1 MSGINTNLKKE
12 YSMKK
17 NLVVAL
23 GLTVLAT
30 PAFATKAR
38 LEALGENVNGSF
50 IVQDNRNIFYN
61 AAHVNTYRDLVTY
74 EWGDTQSADSAS
86 SPRAEGGIFRTM
98 GNLVWGVQLGNSSN
112 ISNAF
117 RLGSGVTA
125 LEQNNID
132 LFVGGDA
139 GVKWGASVAYS
150 SSDNM
155 AATGKQSA
163 IRSRL
168 GVIAGDLEA
177 WANINISNKAEST
190 TPPAAGSLNREF
202 EGKLGYNLGAIYNFQ
217 GYRLFA
223 DYQSLEGESKGAVAG
238 PLANGDI
245 SAKQLQVGA
254 GRVARLNDRA
264 TLFTRVQYTM
274 RDTENASFAALTG
287 QAQCSADVAVACSK
301 FKGSFVPVVV
311 GMEYDAT
318 SWLALRGSL
327 SQTIWGNQ
335 ELAGTKTALDNTTA
349 VAAGASVR
357 FGEFSVDASLN
368 SNNFGRVS
376 AIYNF

>member
-1 MSGINTNLKKE
+1 
-12 YSMKK
+12 MKR

-61 AAHVNTYRDLVTY
+61 AAHVNTYRDLVTF
-74 EWGDTQSADSAS
+74 EWGETQAVDAAGT
-86 SPRAEGGIFRTM
+86 PRAEGGIFRTM

-112 ISNAF
+112 TSNAF
-117 RLGSGVTA
+117 RLGSGVVA
-125 LEQNNID
+125 NEQNNID

-150 SSDNM
+150 ASEDMDN
-155 AATGKQSA
+155 AGEQKA
-163 IRSRL
+163 IRTRL
-168 GVIAGDLEA
+168 GVIAGDIEG
-177 WANINISNKAEST
+177 WANINISNSAEST
-190 TPPAAGSLNREF
+190 TLGAREF
-202 EGKLGYNLGAIYNFQ
+202 DGKLGYNVGAIWNFQ
-217 GYRLFA
+217 GYRIFG
-223 DYQSLEGESKGAVAG
+223 DYQSLEGESKAATN
-238 PLANGDI
+238 AGDI

-254 GRVARLNDRA
+254 GRITRLNDRA

-274 RDTENASFAALTG
+274 RDAENAATGAIGALNID
-287 QAQCSADVAVACSK
+287 CSADTAVGCSE
-301 FKGSFVPVVV
+301 FKGSFVPVVI

-318 SWLALRGSL
+318 SWLVLRGSI
-327 SQTIWGNQ
+327 SQTIWGKQ
-335 ELAGTKTALDNTTA
+335 ELNGTDTALDNTTA

-357 FGEFSVDASLN
+357 FGEFAIDASLN
-368 SNNFGRVS
+368 SNYFGRVS